1 VAYIKEGVY
10 IMMNKQF
17 VFLLIATLSMNST
30 WTMDEASAEFE
41 ADSYAKL
48 LGNLQRIET
57 AIGQKDF
64 NEVRMLI
71 KDQDYSK
78 AKVPSINNPLYLSVV
93 CNHVDITQDLLKAG
107 LPADERIME
116 IVDDVDNDAAFAL
129 RAAIKEREDN

>member
-1 VAYIKEGVY
+1 
-10 IMMNKQF
+10 MNKQF

>member
-1 VAYIKEGVY
+1 MAYIKEGVY

>member
-1 VAYIKEGVY
+1 
-10 IMMNKQF
+10 MMNKQF